1 MSVSRSAARRGSSQS
16 RLAAQHGFTMILTMG
31 ILVVVS
37 LLSAAVF
44 LAVQSDASLTRADL
58 DGKRAYAAAQ
68 SGMQAYLYSLNVNA
82 SNSTWWET
90 CSNDKSNGGA
100 GTPVPVPGAT
110 TGATYSYTPVPA
122 NGATA
127 CSTADPVGSLID
139 NSTGTLRMAFTG
151 YAGNATRT
159 IVASFRTLS
168 PLSFLW
174 YTVYETEDTS
184 ITGASA
190 NCNRFYYQSP
200 GPSSSCDIY
209 WVTGD
214 HMNGPMYTQD
224 QFLISPNNGPTFGRS
239 GTQDAIASQ
248 VPTSGQND
256 ICASSQCYSASVTDP
271 QPNVSPQVALP
282 SDNSNL
288 ATDAANHGV
297 VLTGTTTLH
306 VSGANAYGYNCPDTT
321 QAHCTLVTIPLSGTN
336 AKPIIYTQNGSGCNS
351 TYTPT
356 NVTYPSFTIT
366 GNPSQYGTTAY
377 YGPCGD
383 IYIDGNYSA
392 ALTVAAA
399 NDVIVTGNLANS
411 TDTNLTGT
419 TSLTGSA
426 TLGLVADEYVRVM
439 HDGTVNG
446 NCPSGASNP
455 NVTID
460 GAILTLQHS
469 FFVDNYQCGGLPQ
482 GTLTVHGAIAQ
493 YFRGIVGT
501 VGASGYLKNY
511 NYDDRLSLILPP
523 YLFDLQNMEWAVF
536 RVTGCNTVV
545 SHSNTA
551 SCGT

>member
-1 MSVSRSAARRGSSQS
+1 MMTVFNHLRRRVLRSD
-16 RLAAQHGFTMILTMG
+16 GFTMILTLGVLM
-31 ILVVVS
+31 VTM

-44 LAVQSDASLTRADL
+44 LAVQSDASLSRGDL
-58 DGKRAYAAAQ
+58 YGKRAYAAAQ

-90 CSNDKSNGGA
+90 CANDKSNNGA

-110 TGATYSYTPVPA
+110 TGATYSYVPVPA

-127 CSTADPVGSLID
+127 CSTTDPVGSLID
-139 NSTGTLRMAFTG
+139 GTTGTLRMAFTG

-159 IVASFRTLS
+159 VVASFRTLS

-184 ITGASA
+184 ITGANSG
-190 NCNRFYYQSP
+190 CNRFYYQNP
-200 GPSSSCDIY
+200 GPPSACDIY

-224 QFLISPNNGPTFGRS
+224 QFLISPSNAPTFGRS
-239 GTQDAIASQ
+239 GTQDAIVSQ
-248 VPTSGQND
+248 VPTNNAND
-256 ICASSQCYSASVTDP
+256 IYAGSQPYGATATNAE
-271 QPNVSPQVALP
+271 PNPTNQVDLP
-282 SDNSNL
+282 ADNSNL
-288 ATDAANHGV
+288 ANDAAKHGV
-297 VLTGTTTLH
+297 VFTGTTTLH
-306 VSGANAYGYNCPDTT
+306 VSGSTAVGYNCPDST
-321 QAHCTLVTIPLSGTN
+321 QSHCTNVSVNLTQ
-336 AKPIIYTQNGSGCNS
+336 KPIIYSQNGSGCNIA
-351 TYTPT
+351 YTPT
-356 NVTYPSFTIT
+356 SVTYPAFTNMTPPT
-366 GNPSQYGTTAY
+366 GSTGYGTTAY
-377 YGPCGD
+377 DGPCGD
-383 IYIDGNYSA
+383 VYIDGTYSA
-392 ALTVAAA
+392 PLTVAAG
-399 NDVIVTGNLANS
+399 NDVIVTGNLVNS
-411 TDTNLTGT
+411 TDSNLTGT
-419 TSLTGSA
+419 TSPTGSA

-439 HDGTVNG
+439 HCNG
-446 NCPSGASNP
+446 SSNNP

-469 FFVDNYQCGGLPQ
+469 FFVDNYSCGGMPQ

-523 YLFDLQNMEWAVF
+523 YLFDLQNTQWAVF
-536 RVTGCNTVV
+536 RETLCKTVA
-545 SHSNTA
+545 SSNPA

>member
-1 MSVSRSAARRGSSQS
+1 MPMTTLRARRVWFRR

-31 ILVVVS
+31 VLMVVM

-44 LAVQSDASLTRADL
+44 VAVQSDVSLTRADL

-90 CSNDKSNGGA
+90 CANDKSNGGA
-100 GTPVPVPGAT
+100 GTPVAVPGAT

-127 CSTADPVGSLID
+127 CSTTDPVGSLID

-151 YAGNATRT
+151 YAGKATRT
-159 IVASFRTLS
+159 IVASFHTLS

-184 ITGASA
+184 ITGSSA

-200 GPSSSCDIY
+200 GPSSSCYIY

-224 QFLISPNNGPTFGRS
+224 QFLISSNNGPTFGRA

-248 VPTSGQND
+248 VPTNGQND
-256 ICASSQCYSASVTDP
+256 ICASSQCYSASVTDA

-306 VSGANAYGYNCPDTT
+306 VNGANAYGYNCPDTT
-321 QAHCTLVTIPLSGTN
+321 QSHCTQVSIPLTGAN
-336 AKPIIYTQNGSGCNS
+336 AKPIIYSQNGSGCNS
-351 TYTPT
+351 TYNPT
-356 NVTYPSFTIT
+356 AITYPSFAVSSPPA
-366 GNPSQYGTTAY
+366 GYPSAEY

-383 IYIDGNYSA
+383 IYVDGTYSA
-392 ALTVAAA
+392 ALTIAAA

-439 HDGTVNG
+439 HDGVVNG

-455 NVTID
+455 NITID

-469 FFVDNYQCGGLPQ
+469 FFVDNYQCGGTPQ

-536 RVTGCNTVV
+536 RETGCNTAV
-545 SHSNTA
+545 SSSNTA

>member
-1 MSVSRSAARRGSSQS
+1 MSMTTLRACSG
-16 RLAAQHGFTMILTMG
+16 RLRQRLGTEHGFTMILTMG
-31 ILVVVS
+31 VLVVTT

-44 LAVQSDASLTRADL
+44 LTVQSDASLTRADL

-90 CSNDKSNGGA
+90 CSNDKSNSGA

-127 CSTADPVGSLID
+127 CSTTDPVGSLID

-151 YAGNATRT
+151 YAGNATRS

-184 ITGASA
+184 ITGTSA

-200 GPSSSCDIY
+200 GPSSACDIY

-256 ICASSQCYSASVTDP
+256 ICASSQCYTASVTDP

-306 VSGANAYGYNCPDTT
+306 VNGTTASGYNCPDTT
-321 QAHCTLVTIPLSGTN
+321 QSHCTLVSISLT
-336 AKPIIYTQNGSGCNS
+336 AKPIIYSQNGSGCNS
-351 TYTPT
+351 TYNPT
-356 NVTYPSFTIT
+356 SVTYPSFTIT

-377 YGPCGD
+377 DGPCGD
-383 IYIDGNYSA
+383 IYIDGTYSA
-392 ALTVAAA
+392 PLTVAAA
-399 NDVIVTGNLANS
+399 NDVIVTGNLLNS
-411 TDTNLTGT
+411 TDTTPTGT
-419 TSLTGSA
+419 TSPTGSA

-439 HDGTVNG
+439 HDALVSG

-469 FFVDNYQCGGLPQ
+469 YFVDNYQCGGTPQ

-523 YLFDLQNMEWAVF
+523 YLFDLQNMEWGVF
-536 RVTGCNTVV
+536 RETTCNTAV
-545 SHSNTA
+545 SASNPS